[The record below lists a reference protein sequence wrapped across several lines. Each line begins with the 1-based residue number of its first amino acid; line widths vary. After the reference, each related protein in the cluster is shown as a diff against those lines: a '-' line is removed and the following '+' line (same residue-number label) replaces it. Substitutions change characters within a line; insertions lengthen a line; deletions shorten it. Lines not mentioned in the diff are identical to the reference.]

1 MQEERRKTVRRE
13 ADRELLKKAHL
24 AAAGADDRQGPDAQ
38 KAAER
43 LRRRAIRHNC
53 KVGIQMVIGH
63 ASGYSDDW
71 SVDSVKIGGR
81 VLDLSAGGA
90 SLFTKQSFETGQQ
103 LRLIVQLRDGSKIG
117 TNGTVRWVKEVPQR
131 HGYASGVE
139 FGEVPGKDRKKIA
152 KFLTELDHTSGL

>member
-1 MQEERRKTVRRE
+1 MQEERRNTVRRE

-24 AAAGADDRQGPDAQ
+24 AAAGTDHRGPDAQ

-43 LRRRAIRHNC
+43 MRRRAIRHNC

-63 ASGYSDDW
+63 AAGYSDDW

-81 VLDLSAGGA
+81 VLDLSDGGA
-90 SLFTKQSFETGQQ
+90 SLFTKQSFETGQR
-103 LRLIVQLRDGSKIG
+103 LRLTVQLRDGSKID

-139 FGEVPGKDRKKIA
+139 FGEVPAKNRKKIA